1 MQPIEYPY
9 FLFTSFMNKE
19 LNENN
24 TRNIT
29 DHNLF
34 NWMLFV
40 LDDKKL
46 FEGLE
51 DAELLQPGEQPNF
64 TWLRDGKP
72 FDPEDRFKV
81 LFKVNFVEKLQHCNL
96 FLLKVMYI
104 YILIVVVLISGWLLN
119 HVSPGISTFN
129 GSYVNV

>member
-1 MQPIEYPY
+1 
-9 FLFTSFMNKE
+9 
-19 LNENN
+19 
-24 TRNIT
+24 
-29 DHNLF
+29 
-34 NWMLFV
+34 MLFV

-51 DAELLQPGEQPNF
+51 NAELLQPGEQPNF

-81 LFKVNFVEKLQHCNL
+81 LFKVNVIEKLQHCNNS

-104 YILIVVVLISGWLLN
+104 YILIVVLISG
-119 HVSPGISTFN
+119 
-129 GSYVNV
+129 

>member
-1 MQPIEYPY
+1 
-9 FLFTSFMNKE
+9 
-19 LNENN
+19 
-24 TRNIT
+24 
-29 DHNLF
+29 
-34 NWMLFV
+34 MLFV

-81 LFKVNFVEKLQHCNL
+81 LFKVNFVDFSFIIC
-96 FLLKVMYI
+96 FYLKVMYT
-104 YILIVVVLISGWLLN
+104 S
-119 HVSPGISTFN
+119 
-129 GSYVNV
+129 